1 MATPSNSHSDHK
13 GHDHSKVRD
22 HHDGGHD
29 HDHDHSHVPTVTKD
43 NERKI
48 LISFF
53 IIFTFMVV
61 EAVGGVISG
70 SLALLADA
78 GHMLTDAIA
87 LGLAYL
93 AFRLGRRAADGQ
105 RTFGYAR
112 FEVIAGFVNAL
123 TLFGIVGW
131 IVYEAIER
139 LQQPYEILA
148 GPMMLVAVIGLLVN
162 IFVLWYLTRGDTDHV
177 NIKGAVLHV
186 IGDLLGSVGAILASI
201 IILYTGWTP
210 IDPILS
216 VLVALLILRSAWKLL
231 KNTLHILL
239 EGAPDNAG
247 STQITEHLLKTV
259 PGLQD
264 VSHIHVWSLT
274 SGRVLAT
281 LQVQP
286 IEGADLR
293 SVVKQ
298 VEQELKTKFDIEHP
312 TIGIDWD
319 GMDRC
324 SLEQPGNAAA
334 SHAGHSH

>member
-1 MATPSNSHSDHK
+1 MANSSHSHSDHD
-13 GHDHSKVRD
+13 GHDHSKHD
-22 HHDGGHD
+22 HSHGGS

-53 IIFTFMVV
+53 IIFTFMIV

-87 LGLAYL
+87 LGLAYV
-93 AFRLGRRAADGQ
+93 AFRLGRRAIDSR

-112 FEVIAGFVNAL
+112 FEVIAGLVNAL

-131 IVYEAIER
+131 IIYEAIER
-139 LQQPYEILA
+139 FQQPYEILA

-162 IFVLWYLTRGDTDHV
+162 IFVLWFLTRGDTDHV
-177 NIKGAVLHV
+177 NVKGAVLHV
-186 IGDLLGSVGAILASI
+186 MGDLLGSVGAILASV

-216 VLVALLILRSAWKLL
+216 VLVSLLILRSAWKLL

-247 STQITEHLLKTV
+247 SVEISEHLMKTV
-259 PGLQD
+259 PGIQS
-264 VSHIHVWSLT
+264 VNHIHVWSLT

-286 IEGADLR
+286 MEGVDVRA
-293 SVVKQ
+293 VMKQ
-298 VEQELKTKFDIEHP
+298 VEAELNTKFSIEHP

-319 GMDRC
+319 GVATC
-324 SLEQPGNAAA
+324 TLEKPNAAA
-334 SHAGHSH
+334 LSHVGHSH

>member
-1 MATPSNSHSDHK
+1 MAHDPTTRGHAGHHHSHSHGEDDHN
-13 GHDHSKVRD
+13 
-22 HHDGGHD
+22 
-29 HDHDHSHVPTVTKD
+29 HSHVPTVTKS

-87 LGLAYL
+87 LGLAYI
-93 AFRLGRRAADGQ
+93 AFRLGRRAIDSR

-112 FEVIAGFVNAL
+112 FEVIAGLINAV

-131 IVYEAIER
+131 IIYEAIER
-139 LQQPYEILA
+139 FQQPSEILA
-148 GPMMLVAVIGLLVN
+148 GPMMLVAVVGLLVN
-162 IFVLWYLTRGDTDHV
+162 IFVLWFLTRGDTEHV
-177 NIKGAVLHV
+177 NVKGAVLHV
-186 IGDLLGSVGAILASI
+186 MGDLLGSVGAILASVI
-201 IILYTGWTP
+201 IIYTGWTP

-216 VLVALLILRSAWKLL
+216 VFVSLLILRSAWKLL

-239 EGAPDNAG
+239 EGAPDNA
-247 STQITEHLLKTV
+247 SSSEISNHLLKTV
-259 PGLQD
+259 PGIAG
-264 VSHIHVWSLT
+264 VNHIHVWSLT

-286 IEGADLR
+286 MDGADVR
-293 SVVKQ
+293 TVMQ
-298 VEQELKTKFDIEHP
+298 RVEAELTEKFNIEHP
-312 TIGIDWD
+312 TIGIDWE
-319 GMDRC
+319 GVASC
-324 SLEQPGNAAA
+324 TLERPNPAAL

>member
-1 MATPSNSHSDHK
+1 MANSSHSHSDHD
-13 GHDHSKVRD
+13 GHDHSKHD
-22 HHDGGHD
+22 HNHGGGHDHGHD

-53 IIFTFMVV
+53 IIFTFMIV

-87 LGLAYL
+87 LGLAYV

-112 FEVIAGFVNAL
+112 FEVIAGLVNAL
-123 TLFGIVGW
+123 TLFGIVGF

-139 LQQPYEILA
+139 FQEPQPVLA
-148 GPMMLVAVIGLLVN
+148 GSMFVVAIIGMLVNL
-162 IFVLWYLTRGDTDHV
+162 FVLWYLTRGDSEHV
-177 NIKGAVLHV
+177 NVKGAVLHV
-186 IGDLLGSVGAILASI
+186 MGDLLGSVGAIVAAVVI
-201 IILYTGWTP
+201 WYTGWTP

-216 VLVALLILRSAWKLL
+216 VFVSLLILRSAWSLL

-247 STQITEHLLKTV
+247 ADKISEHLLKTV
-259 PGLQD
+259 PGIQS
-264 VSHIHVWSLT
+264 VNHIHVWSLT

-286 IEGADLR
+286 MEGVDVR
-293 SVVKQ
+293 SVMKQ
-298 VEQELKTKFDIEHP
+298 VEE
-312 TIGIDWD
+312 IG
-319 GMDRC
+319 R
-324 SLEQPGNAAA
+324 A
-334 SHAGHSH
+334 HV

>member
-1 MATPSNSHSDHK
+1 MADHSHSHSDHH
-13 GHDHSKVRD
+13 G
-22 HHDGGHD
+22 
-29 HDHDHSHVPTVTKD
+29 HDHDHSHVPTVTKE

-53 IIFTFMVV
+53 IIFIFMVV

-87 LGLAYL
+87 LGLAYV
-93 AFRLGRRAADGQ
+93 AFRLGRRVADSQ

-112 FEVIAGFVNAL
+112 FEVIAGLINAL
-123 TLFGIVGW
+123 TLFGIVAW

-139 LQQPYEILA
+139 FQEPQPVMA
-148 GPMMLVAVIGLLVN
+148 GSMFVVAIIGMLVNL
-162 IFVLWYLTRGDTDHV
+162 FVLWYLTRGDSDHV
-177 NIKGAVLHV
+177 NVKGAVLHV
-186 IGDLLGSVGAILASI
+186 MGDLLGSVGAIIAAI
-201 IILYTGWTP
+201 VIWYTGWTP

-216 VLVALLILRSAWKLL
+216 VFVSLLILRSAWSLL
-231 KNTLHILL
+231 RNTLHILL

-247 STQITEHLLKTV
+247 AEKISEHLRKTV
-259 PGLQD
+259 PGIQS
-264 VSHIHVWSLT
+264 VHHVHVWSLT

-286 IEGADLR
+286 MEGVDVR
-293 SVVKQ
+293 TVMQQ
-298 VEQELKTKFDIEHP
+298 VDHELKTQFKIEHP

-319 GMDRC
+319 DVASC
-324 SLEQPGNAAA
+324 TLEEPSKAAV